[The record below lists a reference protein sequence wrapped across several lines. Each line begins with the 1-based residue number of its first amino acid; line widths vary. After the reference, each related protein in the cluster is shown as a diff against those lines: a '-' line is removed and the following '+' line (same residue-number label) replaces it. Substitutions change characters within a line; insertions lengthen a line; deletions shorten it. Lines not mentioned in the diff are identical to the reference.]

1 MERVRSI
8 CLQRTA
14 PVARMYTYPVEYVC
28 VSKSYPHT
36 LPPTPQINPELRGI
50 RPGNGLRWTR
60 RRGAA
65 PRTSS
70 STSQRIDPR
79 RTGPPGHRI
88 GFRAPSPYIGH
99 VGDVM
104 LSLVLTG
111 CWLKGWE
118 AGCLDCLSRKRKLR
132 ESKLLGSRILWTIA
146 WCSWVTNM
154 CVQRHMSVTAL
165 LQRNHF
171 RCQSWN
177 FARGL
182 YCWLE
187 GWEVGFL
194 DCLPRKKMRESKLL
208 GSRIL
213 YTIAWCSS
221 VTNTCT
227 TAEEPLP
234 LPMLEL
240 C

>member
-1 MERVRSI
+1 MLFLENVSVRNNFFYDMERVRSI

-36 LPPTPQINPELRGI
+36 LPPTPQINPELRVI

-154 CVQRHMSVTAL
+154 CVQRHMSVTLHYCRGTTSAAKAGTL
-165 LQRNHF
+165 LEDYIADWRDEKLV
-171 RCQSWN
+171 SWIVY
-177 FARGL
+177 R
-182 YCWLE
+182 E
-187 GWEVGFL
+187 
-194 DCLPRKKMRESKLL
+194 KKWGRAS
-208 GSRIL
+208 
-213 YTIAWCSS
+213 C
-221 VTNTCT
+221 
-227 TAEEPLP
+227 
-234 LPMLEL
+234 
-240 C
+240 